1 MADTIRTLAQLKT
14 LLADN
19 TIGNISAQDIR
30 DFLVSVFNFVNDGS
44 GNVSLTGNVAITDGS
59 ITLSADETVDGLN
72 VSDLI
77 GHKGAGGNE
86 HAVASVEA
94 NGFMQAAYFS
104 KLVAIENNA
113 DVTANHAPQGHP
125 HAAADINSG
134 ILNIARIPNLSAG
147 KITSDTFNL
156 LRIPTIP
163 YTKISSDYYSGDY
176 LNADGKTLEFRNGIL
191 KTAPYY
197 AS

>member
-1 MADTIRTLAQLKT
+1 MADSIRTLAQLKA

-19 TIGNISAQDIR
+19 TVGNISAQDIR
-30 DFLVSVFNFVNDGS
+30 DFLVSVFYFVNDGA
-44 GNVSLTGNVAITDGS
+44 GNVSLTGNIAVTGS
-59 ITLSADETVDGLN
+59 ISVTGTVDGLN